1 MSGEKKRLEQYL
13 LQTRASNVINIDPRY
28 ARLLQQNQPATIN
41 RMRLLQSQIMA
52 GNVPISEKLKK
63 EQKKKKKKARKTKQL
78 RGDLAQNLQAQ
89 RRFERGERR
98 DKDTQEPRIVGDPK
112 PVPAGAAYDPE
123 IERRRLDIQ
132 QATIDQNRLDRIAD
146 RAETRRRQEAELAVR
161 RGELAA
167 GRAERALIR
176 AAIPAPV
183 PPAAPIVIPP
193 AAPPQIN
200 IAPAPVNV
208 AAPVVNVAAPA
219 LPARADADPIPEI
232 ERLSAQIR
240 ADTDAFGQAQD
251 DRNRQVLGEVRDQI
265 ELQDRQR
272 RESDEVTEA
281 RRQAQDENLR
291 QELLRNDARF
301 QQIEERLGAGERALG
316 DGRDEVLGAIRG
328 AEERL
333 TGAQRDL
340 DLPTDYDEVI
350 LQQVDAAV
358 REGLQ
363 EGTPRSLRL
372 DPVLT
377 PTPGTRFQE
386 FTPVAES
393 SPSLARP
400 NTPVSLEEQVEVV
413 EGGGELNLPP
423 VLVGGSSE
431 QQERLRLSPEEQAR
445 VYPRGTAGTA
455 QGGGGRP
462 QVRRGSRVA
471 AEILGDV
478 VGGAEERLDLVDTPR
493 FGEEGSPDTPLTIR
507 EPTPTPEEVLRLSRL
522 ALEESAPSLL
532 QEEAEEAEAQARQP
546 ALGPSAEA
554 RLRLTT
560 TQDFLS
566 GFDRPLSPEPEPA
579 GTAASDSPSLAAA
592 RSAQLVSSRTAPDR
606 VIEPSGIQALE
617 PAPAPEPQEARGQ
630 VESEEEEEGEVVDL
644 GQQRLRD
651 SHQLYDSSFSD
662 LTSQVRP
669 GPRGRRGERGGLG
682 FRLRNNTDRTLKR
695 VQPGDVVNVT
705 GVEEG
710 TRGQGV
716 YRLDTQTGAGRQ
728 TGSRVG
734 LDQLGPLVQDG
745 SFLFEKGHRH
755 ELGGHFDREPY
766 GPPSEEPLLEE
777 VGPGLLQQGAEAAGG
792 AAAAVVGGAGKLAGG
807 LALGAAQGIA
817 EQLPTAGDVGAALGR
832 GVVGAASGAARLAGG
847 AVGALVGGG
856 EEEVEAPQPTLSSD
870 E

>member
-89 RRFERGERR
+89 RRFVRGERR
-98 DKDTQEPRIVGDPK
+98 DKDTEEPRIVGDPK

-232 ERLSAQIR
+232 QRLSAQIR

-281 RRQAQDENLR
+281 RRQAHDENIR

-316 DGRDEVLGAIRG
+316 DGRDEVLGAIRA

-340 DLPTDYDEVI
+340 DLPTNYDDVI
-350 LQQVDAAV
+350 LEQVDAAV

-400 NTPVSLEEQVEVV
+400 NTPEPLEEQVEVV

-423 VLVGGSSE
+423 VLVGGSSQ
-431 QQERLRLSPEEQAR
+431 QQEEQRLRLSPEEQRR
-445 VYPRGTAGTA
+445 VYPRGTGGG
-455 QGGGGRP
+455 GGGGRP

-478 VGGAEERLDLVDTPR
+478 VGGAEERLDLGDTPPSGR
-493 FGEEGSPDTPLTIR
+493 R
-507 EPTPTPEEVLRLSRL
+507 EPTPTTEEVLRLSRL
-522 ALEESAPSLL
+522 ALDESAPSLL

-566 GFDRPLSPEPEPA
+566 GFDRPSTPEPEP
-579 GTAASDSPSLAAA
+579 SDSPSLAAA

-617 PAPAPEPQEARGQ
+617 PAPAPQPEEARGQ

-644 GQQRLRD
+644 AQQRLRD
-651 SHQLYDSSFSD
+651 SQQLYDSSFSD

-716 YRLDTQTGAGRQ
+716 YRLDTQTGAGGRQ
-728 TGSRVG
+728 PGSRVG

-792 AAAAVVGGAGKLAGG
+792 AAAAVVGGTGRLAGG

-832 GVVGAASGAARLAGG
+832 GAVGAVSGVARLAGG

-856 EEEVEAPQPTLSSD
+856 EEQAVALQGEVEAPPPTLSSD